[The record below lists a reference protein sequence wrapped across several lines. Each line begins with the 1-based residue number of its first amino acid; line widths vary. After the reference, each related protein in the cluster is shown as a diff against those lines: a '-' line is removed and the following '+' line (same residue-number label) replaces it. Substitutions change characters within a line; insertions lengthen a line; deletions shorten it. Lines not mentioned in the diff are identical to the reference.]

1 MQEMH
6 PVHES
11 SDHLAPRPL
20 AGPNRG
26 LGLRW
31 FPNLA
36 QISADR
42 AGRYPP
48 GVDERRPVL
57 PDALIGMYYTG

>member
-1 MQEMH
+1 MEEMH

-11 SDHLAPRPL
+11 SEHLASRPL
-20 AGPNRG
+20 AGPDPG

-31 FPNLA
+31 FPNLPR
-36 QISADR
+36 IPADG

-48 GVDERRPVL
+48 GGDERRPVL
-57 PDALIGMYYTG
+57 PDPLIGMYYTG